1 MKKLNDWQTNP
12 TDRTAGSNDD
22 EVYDGEIIRQARVEW
37 ARRCAKRKDI
47 LEWGKALFPEK
58 FYLPF
63 CQKLHGYFIQIRAE
77 PFTNTEAPRN
87 HAKTLIKCVLIP
99 MFQAL
104 EEPDLFRHY
113 LNVQATKVKAL
124 AVNTSIKAE
133 FEGNTELR
141 ELYGDMMGERWTDQ
155 QFVLSNGVI
164 FTSIGAGESIRG
176 INYHSIRPDYEI
188 VDDLYDESEINNA
201 EATEKKN
208 AWFWGSLYPARAK
221 SRRCSVHVQGT
232 AINPYDLLEKLKK
245 QKRWKSA
252 SFQSCEDWDQK
263 IVLWP
268 ELNTFESLQADKID
282 MGSLIFG
289 REMQNERLDETTS
302 RIKRSWLTSWEY
314 DPAELRLRLV
324 KEYGHFFIVAK
335 IIGNDPSIGK
345 DSEDDPTGTALVI
358 KTGYDDGTGNDYWI
372 DGLWNEQLSL
382 EKRVQQLESIAAG
395 QPADSPVTHVEIEAI
410 SGFDDYASTVIR
422 RTNLPVHRVEW
433 VKDKLTNLENK
444 SHYFENGKVHL
455 NKNIDPDLK
464 DKLVHQLTNNHP
476 KHDDLRDGVLL
487 TLDDTSGLW
496 NFVK

>member
-1 MKKLNDWQTNP
+1 MKHSSDWRTA
-12 TDRTAGSNDD
+12 TDRTAAPLEEGLFES
-22 EVYDGEIIRQARVEW
+22 EIRRQARVEE

-47 LEWGKALFPEK
+47 LGWGKALFPDK

-63 CQKLHGYFIQIRAE
+63 CWELHSYFVEIRGD

-87 HAKTLIKCVLIP
+87 HAKTAIKCVLIP
-99 MFQAL
+99 LFQAL
-104 EEPDLFRHY
+104 EEPGTFRHY
-113 LNVQATKVKAL
+113 LNVQATRLKAL
-124 AVNTSIKAE
+124 SVNTSIKAE
-133 FEGNTELR
+133 LEGNAELR

-164 FTSIGAGESIRG
+164 FTAIGAGESIRG
-176 INYHSIRPDYEI
+176 INYRNIRPDYEI
-188 VDDLYDESEINNA
+188 VDDLYDEDEINNA

-208 AWFWGSLYPARAK
+208 AWFWGSLFPARAK
-221 SRRCSVHVQGT
+221 SRRCCVHVQGT
-232 AINPYDLLEKLKK
+232 AINPYDLLERLKK
-245 QKRWKSA
+245 QKRWRSR
-252 SFQSCEDWDQK
+252 SFQGVKDEAKK

-268 ELNTFESLQADKID
+268 ELNTFESLQADKAD

-289 REMQNERLDETTS
+289 REIQNERLDETTS
-302 RIKRSWLTSWEY
+302 RIKRSWLAAWEY

-324 KEYGHFFIVAK
+324 KEYGHFFIAGVV
-335 IIGNDPSIGK
+335 IGNDPSIGK

-372 DGLWNEQLSL
+372 EGLWNDQLSL
-382 EKRVQQLESIAAG
+382 EKRLQQLESIAG
-395 QPADSPVTHVEIEAI
+395 SRPKESPITRIEIEAI
-410 SGFDDYASTVIR
+410 SGFDDYASEVIR

-455 NKNIDPDLK
+455 NKNIEPDLK
-464 DKLVHQLTNNHP
+464 DKLVQQLTNNHP
-476 KHDDLRDGVLL
+476 KNDDLRDAVLL